1 MGHYAN
7 SCTTTAAT
15 TVAVTTSSGATL
27 AAETK
32 RQAAPP
38 ARLTYDAPGKQS
50 TGAAVVKSDV
60 SSKSAVT
67 NSTAVISSS
76 DDGRVWLLNKSTG
89 RMHATYVDQGAD
101 VSFIDAGLARELN
114 LSISPAGW

>member
-1 MGHYAN
+1 MGHYAS
-7 SCTTTAAT
+7 SCPSGAAT
-15 TVAVTTSSGATL
+15 VVAAVTSSGATL
-27 AAETK
+27 PVETK

-67 NSTAVISSS
+67 NGTAVISSS